1 MLRATFAGFSV
12 ARGALT
18 ASQKALDVTGQ
29 NISNVYTEGYTRQ
42 RLDQVSMSMGYGN
55 YSYSN
60 YNAQVGNGVL
70 ITGISQIRDPY
81 LDIQYRNQMANVGES
96 DAKNSILEQ
105 VEGVFDETMKSAI
118 KDAFSDLESK
128 LLDLA
133 NSTGSELDDSI
144 VRASMQSLVNIFH
157 FNATSLADK
166 RQQITDDFLKNS
178 IRQVNGMLKDIAEL
192 NKSIKNSQV
201 LGYPA
206 LELQDQR
213 NSLLDELASYIP
225 IERLASDEWLSS
237 TEKVDNISINLILT
251 REVPLTEVRTKY
263 EKNGDDYVLD
273 GNKLKP
279 IQAKNPDGSLKF
291 DDQNNPVYETEE
303 VQVMEKVYETD
314 ANGDLK
320 LDNNGNPIPVY
331 LKDANG
337 NTVVDEKGNPVQ
349 ETTNNPVMHLATQRV
364 TLIDN
369 EKYGSFSY
377 DNTNDKFTE
386 VTVDSLQY
394 DADGK
399 VITGTDGSPVF
410 DRQILTDSNTQS
422 IDINGGTFKGT
433 LDMLNSSGVFDGDAT
448 KVRGLGYYEQA
459 FDLLV
464 HTFATAMN
472 KLNEKDPNGGDGGLL
487 FTTSDGS
494 NQFTAANIKVNEEWI
509 RGNVKLKTK
518 QDPNSGSTQND
529 NINKFIESL
538 NKSTEFKVGS
548 NTIYEGNFYN
558 YYVNAIESTLGID
571 QQSTK
576 NLLDTHITVINTIA
590 QSKDQTSGVS
600 LDEEGVNLMQYQ
612 QSFTAA
618 SRLMTSLDE
627 VLDKLINSTGVC
639 GR

>member
-29 NISNVYTEGYTRQ
+29 NISNVYTAGYTRQ

-60 YNAQVGNGVL
+60 YTAQVGNGVL

-81 LDIQYRNQMANVGES
+81 LDIQYRNQMANVGAS

-105 VEGVFDETMKSAI
+105 VEGVFDETMKSSI

-157 FNATSLADK
+157 ANATNLADK
-166 RQQITDDFLKNS
+166 RDQITDDFENNS
-178 IRQVNGMLKDIAEL
+178 IRQVNALLKDIAEL

-206 LELQDQR
+206 LELQDER
-213 NSLLDELASYIP
+213 NNKLDELASYIP
-225 IERLASDEWLSS
+225 IEVIRTDEKLSS
-237 TEKVDNISINLILT
+237 TEKVEN
-251 REVPLTEVRTKY
+251 
-263 EKNGDDYVLD
+263 
-273 GNKLKP
+273 
-279 IQAKNPDGSLKF
+279 
-291 DDQNNPVYETEE
+291 
-303 VQVMEKVYETD
+303 VQVNILLNKNQKFE
-314 ANGDLK
+314 
-320 LDNNGNPIPVY
+320 
-331 LKDANG
+331 
-337 NTVVDEKGNPVQ
+337 
-349 ETTNNPVMHLATQRV
+349 RF

-369 EKYGSFSY
+369 DKYGSFESE
-377 DNTNDKFTE
+377 TADKFTE
-386 VTVDSLQY
+386 VTLNHLQY
-394 DADGK
+394 NGNTVVTNPDGTPATAETA
-399 VITGTDGSPVF
+399 ITEKTGDTVNIF
-410 DRQILTDSNTQS
+410 IE
-422 IDINGGTFKGT
+422 GGTFKGT
-433 LDMLNSSGVFDGDAT
+433 LDMLNSSGVFDGDAAT
-448 KVRGLGYYEQA
+448 EKGLGYYEQA

-464 HTFATAMN
+464 DKFATVMN
-472 KLNEKDPNGGDGGLL
+472 ELNQKANDANGQPTGDGGNL
-487 FTTSDGS
+487 FTTNTGATSG
-494 NQFTAANIKVNEEWI
+494 FTAANIKINEDWI
-509 RGNVKLKTK
+509 RGIVKLKAK
-518 QDPNSGSTQND
+518 QDPTSGSTQND
-529 NINKFIESL
+529 NINKFIDNL
-538 NKSTEFKVGS
+538 NKDQKFEVPIPGATNTTS
-548 NTIYEGNFYN
+548 TIYTGNFYN
-558 YYVNAIESTLGID
+558 YYVNTIESTLGIE

-576 NLLDTHITVINTIA
+576 NLLDNHVTVINTIA
-590 QSKDQTSGVS
+590 QSKDQVSGVS

-627 VLDKLINSTGVC
+627 ILDKLINGTGVC